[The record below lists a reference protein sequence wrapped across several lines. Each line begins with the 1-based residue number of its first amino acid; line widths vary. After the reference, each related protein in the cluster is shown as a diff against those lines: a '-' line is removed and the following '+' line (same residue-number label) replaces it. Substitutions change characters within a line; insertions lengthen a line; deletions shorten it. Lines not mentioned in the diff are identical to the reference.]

1 MKRAYN
7 YGIYHTH
14 ATNTGRHSLIKDFC
28 DLTNKDFVDYVV
40 GFIVIQLYPPWV
52 SQFDYL

>member
-1 MKRAYN
+1 MKSADN

-14 ATNTGRHSLIKDFC
+14 AANTARYFLNKDFC
-28 DLTNKDFVDYVV
+28 DLTNKYFVDYVV
-40 GFIVIQLYPPWV
+40 EFNVIQLYPPWV